1 MSGSLGLC
9 EIRDGVVTHRRSSAP
24 MDRVGRGIE
33 KFRIFK
39 KDDFE
44 ADWIKV
50 TERSFGQVYRV
61 KLKLWREKCALKSF
75 NTTLTGTSLYRYG

>member
-1 MSGSLGLC
+1 
-9 EIRDGVVTHRRSSAP
+9 

-61 KLKLWREKCALKSF
+61 KLKLWRDKCALKSF
-75 NTTLTGTSLYRYG
+75 DTIFTRTSFFMYCYCGFMTGYTLEQSNQ